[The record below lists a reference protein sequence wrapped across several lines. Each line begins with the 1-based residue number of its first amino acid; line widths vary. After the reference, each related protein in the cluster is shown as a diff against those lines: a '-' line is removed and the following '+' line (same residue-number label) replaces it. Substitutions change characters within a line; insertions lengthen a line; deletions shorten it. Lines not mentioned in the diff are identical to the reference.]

1 LLPTP
6 DSTKDFFRQS
16 QWRLVELFLK
26 RKRQSLYQQMSM
38 APLDTV
44 SHLQGR
50 VAEIDN
56 LLSERFREDMTEFSL
71 EVLKEAGEIDE

>member
-1 LLPTP
+1 
-6 DSTKDFFRQS
+6 
-16 QWRLVELFLK
+16 
-26 RKRQSLYQQMSM
+26 
-38 APLDTV
+38 
-44 SHLQGR
+44 